1 MILVTTGRNP
11 TQSTRRLCKE
21 LTRFIPNTRRLVR
34 GKLGLRQLPDELASA
49 ESDRMIIV
57 YRGFGGPSQLGLV
70 RLEGSQ
76 LKKIPPIIM
85 LQNTKLES
93 TRKRQSSKVEC
104 ITADSKDALHLAEV
118 FSEFLELPLADYKT
132 SDFRHSLHVSS
143 DARRVLTIAPVHL
156 QTGQM
161 EGFSLIAKK
170 LQW

>member
-1 MILVTTGRNP
+1 VILVTTGRNP

-21 LTRFIPNTRRLVR
+21 LTRFIPNTRRMVR
-34 GKLGLRQLPDELASA
+34 GKLGLRQLPDKLVSA
-49 ESDRMIIV
+49 ESDRMIVV

-70 RLEGSQ
+70 RLEGGQ
-76 LKKIPPIIM
+76 LKKIPPTIM
-85 LQNTKLES
+85 LQSAKLEP
-93 TRKRQSSKVEC
+93 TRKRHSSKVEC
-104 ITADSKDALHLAEV
+104 ITADSKDALHLGEV

-132 SDFRHSLHVSS
+132 SNFKHSLHISG
-143 DARRVLTIAPVHL
+143 DARRVLTIAPIHL